1 MCERVLAGDKD
12 GLSGDSIRVNSRS
25 TLHLVQMH
33 EAMLRHDVHDA
44 LAGRGLKLQ
53 HYIPCWYGGR
63 DK

>member
-33 EAMLRHDVHDA
+33 EAMLGHQVDDA
-44 LAGRGLKLQ
+44 VLSGCLKN
-53 HYIPCWYGGR
+53 IETVS
-63 DK
+63 